1 MDAQFL
7 SRWVKKFRA
16 LTLALIFSG
25 ALNIGL
31 MAALVFQRL
40 ESRDPG
46 ISISVPSLSAR
57 TQDAT
62 NTQLLDK
69 MAKLSF
75 RELVSFLTNKDLV
88 EEGYTKRDLALAALV
103 ANHYFNLDKALSGAP
118 IQKRTLS
125 DKVDVFPSLSDEQ
138 FEGIIRYAYEEKW
151 PLTTQGIFNW
161 LQKGNSADESLVQ
174 ALVVTPEFHALQ
186 VLFQKTEAPQ
196 EPAILVQLVR
206 EGSWDLLQRFASEQT
221 QMLELSVE
229 KRRRLLLS
237 YLALQSP
244 TAAQLLLKT
253 DFGFA
258 LKRLDDR
265 GILDLLRLLQDKT
278 EEAAHFCVELLR
290 SPRSDA
296 VWQSAALRLYSYTEE
311 PAPVP
316 LDPKGALAHFAPS
329 AVAPVATPA
338 TPTADVRTHTVKEGE
353 SLWKISRQYG
363 VKVDKLVQ
371 MNGLEKDKLRPG
383 MVLKL
388 PQGTGSEPP
397 R

>member
-1 MDAQFL
+1 MDGQFVQ
-7 SRWVKKFRA
+7 RWGKKFRV

-40 ESRDPG
+40 ETKEG
-46 ISISVPSLSAR
+46 GLSISPMAHGS
-57 TQDAT
+57 THKQETT
-62 NTQLLDK
+62 NSQILES

-103 ANHYFNLDKALSGAP
+103 AHHHFHLEKALAGSSL
-118 IQKRTLS
+118 QKRTLLEN
-125 DKVDVFPSLSDEQ
+125 VDVFPSLGDEQ
-138 FEGIIRYAYEEKW
+138 FDAVIRYAYEEKW
-151 PLTTQGIFNW
+151 PLTTEGLVFF
-161 LQKGNSADESLVQ
+161 LQKQTPFEESLAQ
-174 ALVVTPEFHALQ
+174 AFMVTPEFHALQ
-186 VLFQKTEAPQ
+186 VLFQKTGSPLEGAQ
-196 EPAILVQLVR
+196 LVQLVR
-206 EGSWDLLQRFASEQT
+206 EGNWDILARFAQEQT
-221 QMLELSVE
+221 QMLDLSVE

-237 YLALQSP
+237 YLASHSP

-258 LKRLDDR
+258 LKKLDDR
-265 GILDLLRLLQDKT
+265 GILDLLQLLREKS

-296 VWQSAALRLYSYTEE
+296 VWQSAAICLYSYTGE
-311 PAPVP
+311 PIPASV
-316 LDPKGALAHFAPS
+316 DPKGALAHFAPS
-329 AVAPVATPA
+329 AVPQPVLV
-338 TPTADVRTHTVKEGE
+338 PTLSHVVKEGE
-353 SLWKISRQYG
+353 SLWKIARQYKL
-363 VKVDKLVQ
+363 KVDELVRL
-371 MNGLEKDKLRPG
+371 NGLDKDKLHPG